1 MIQHIVGRKGI
12 GYDHAVL
19 FPGGKRDKEAE
30 QEWFAK
36 ARQQAATGH
45 IKVTVPREL
54 MDRWKEKAV
63 GRTR

>member
-1 MIQHIVGRKGI
+1 VRKSRK
-12 GYDHAVL
+12 VQ
-19 FPGGKRDKEAE
+19 KEAE

-54 MDRWKEKAV
+54 MERWKEKAV